1 MQKLFYTMDQVQTKI
16 YLVDLQAQPPE
27 DRETFVIAM
36 EALKQSI
43 ETKIAEATQGTPAG
57 ESGSESRPKLA

>member
-1 MQKLFYTMDQVQTKI
+1 MMYRTGTSSTI
-16 YLVDLQAQPPE
+16 
-27 DRETFVIAM
+27 IAL

-43 ETKIAEATQGTPAG
+43 ETKIAEAAQVTSAG